1 MSTQNLTELAA
12 ELSAQAKVLQDYL
25 EANKL
30 SGLSLDKDALID
42 APFDPANLE
51 IQGARAALI
60 KTSKLIH
67 DLALGPKEIMLE
79 RSTNSKF
86 DQMTLHSVVR
96 FGIAEAIP
104 LDEPVTFEAVAKKV
118 GLSTELVTRL
128 LRHSMTNNLFEEPC
142 AGYVGHTALSSIIV
156 REPLSRSWILHN
168 FEEIASA
175 RFLDAYDKY
184 GESEE
189 PTETAVRI
197 AFDYFDK
204 HPNDNLWAFLENDGE
219 GENKGY
225 RMRRF
230 AEAMV
235 WVSGH
240 KNDEDMILASG
251 FDWASLGEATVA
263 DMGGSVGHC
272 SIAIAKKFPSLK
284 FIVQDFAGLEPA
296 FQKAL
301 PAEIKN
307 QVSFQPHD
315 FFTPQTTKA
324 DVYFLR
330 HILHDYSDPYAIKIL
345 KNLLPVLEPG
355 NRVILC
361 EIVLP
366 PPGAPLPPSL
376 VRVMRSIDLQM
387 LIAQN
392 AKERSE
398 EQWVDLLARADS
410 RFKLVNIGRVPALQS
425 FLEIKFDSA

>member
-1 MSTQNLTELAA
+1 MSTQDLTKLAA
-12 ELSAQAKVLQDYL
+12 ELSAYAKVLQDYL

-79 RSTNSKF
+79 RSTNTKF
-86 DQMTLHSVVR
+86 DQMTLHAVVR

-104 LDEPVTFEAVAKKV
+104 LDEPITFEAVAKKV
-118 GLSTELVTRL
+118 GLSTDRVTRL
-128 LRHSMTNNLFEEPC
+128 LRHSMTNNLFEEPR

-168 FEEIASA
+168 FEEIVTTK
-175 RFLDAYDKY
+175 FLESHDKY
-184 GESEE
+184 GESDE
-189 PTETAVRI
+189 PTETATSL
-197 AFDYFDK
+197 AFDYFAK
-204 HPNDNLWAFLENDGE
+204 NPKDNFWSFLETDGE
-219 GENKGY
+219 GEQKGY

-240 KNDEDMILASG
+240 KNDQDMILATG
-251 FDWASLGEATVA
+251 FDWDSLGEATVA
-263 DMGGSVGHC
+263 DVGGSVGHC

-284 FIVQDFAGLEPA
+284 FIVQDFAALEPA
-296 FQKAL
+296 FQAAL

-330 HILHDYSDPYAIKIL
+330 HVLHDYSDPYAIKIL
-345 KNLLPVLEPG
+345 KNLLPVLVPG
-355 NRVILC
+355 NRIILC

-366 PPGAPLPPSL
+366 PPGAPLPPSV
-376 VRVMRSIDLQM
+376 VRVMHSIDLQM
-387 LIAQN
+387 LVVQN

-398 EQWVDLLARADS
+398 EQWIDLLARADS

-425 FLEIKFDSA
+425 FLEIKFDSV